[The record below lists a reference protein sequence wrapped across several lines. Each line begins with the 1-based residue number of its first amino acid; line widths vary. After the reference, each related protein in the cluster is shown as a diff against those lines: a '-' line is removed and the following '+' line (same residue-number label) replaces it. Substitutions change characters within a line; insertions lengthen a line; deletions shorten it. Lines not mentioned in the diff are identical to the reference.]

1 MILQLKQVSKSFG
14 SHQVLDDISFELKKP
29 QIIGLVAPNGYGKT
43 TLFNIISNL
52 EKPDSGE
59 IMVFSK
65 KNTSEEIYENL
76 AYLQDN
82 RVLYNNLTA
91 REHLAFVA
99 ACHNVERQE
108 LIKVCDRLGMSHYLD
123 KRVKQYSLGMKQ
135 HLLLAIALISQPQ
148 LLLLDEPLNGLDPS
162 SVKLFREIMTEMYTN
177 GVSII
182 ISSHNLYEIEKLTSN
197 ILFLH
202 DHKLIRNTEIDVP
215 VDYLY
220 LLSDIRK
227 IETLLTENG
236 FFWEV
241 KNPVESLFTL
251 NEHQKEK
258 FEEICQSNGVL
269 IYDCI
274 QKISKTEAAYFSLFT
289 SHNGD

>member
-14 SHQVLDDISFELKKP
+14 DQLVLDDINFELKEP

-52 EKPDSGE
+52 EKPDYGE
-59 IMVFSK
+59 IMIFSE
-65 KNTSEEIYENL
+65 KNNNEKIFEHL

-82 RVLYNNLTA
+82 RVLYDNLTA

-99 ACHNVERQE
+99 ACHNVEQQE
-108 LIKVCDRLGMSHYLD
+108 LIEICDRLGMSHYLD
-123 KRVKQYSLGMKQ
+123 KQVKKYSLGMKQ
-135 HLLLAIALISQPQ
+135 HLLLAIALISHPR

-162 SVKLFREIMTEMYTN
+162 SVKLFREIMTELFNN

-202 DHKLIRNTEIDVP
+202 DQKLIRNTEIDVP
-215 VDYLY
+215 VDYY
-220 LLSDIRK
+220 YFLSDIRK
-227 IETLLTENG
+227 IETELTENG
-236 FFWEV
+236 LIWQSI
-241 KNPVESLFTL
+241 NPVEFLFTL
-251 NEHQKEK
+251 NERQKEQLEK
-258 FEEICQSNGVL
+258 ICQSSDVL

-289 SHNGD
+289 

>member
-14 SHQVLDDISFELKKP
+14 DQLVLDDIDFELKEP

-52 EKPDSGE
+52 EKPDQGE
-59 IMVFSK
+59 IMIFSE
-65 KNTSEEIYENL
+65 KNSNEKIFEHL

-82 RVLYNNLTA
+82 RVLYDNLTA

-99 ACHNVERQE
+99 ACHNVEQQE
-108 LIKVCDRLGMSHYLD
+108 LIEICDRLGMSHYLD
-123 KRVKQYSLGMKQ
+123 KQVKKYSLGMKQ
-135 HLLLAIALISQPQ
+135 HLLLAIALISHPR

-162 SVKLFREIMTEMYTN
+162 SVKLFREIMTELFNN
-177 GVSII
+177 GVSMI

-202 DHKLIRNTEIDVP
+202 EQKLIRNTEIDVP
-215 VDYLY
+215 VDYFY
-220 LLSDIRK
+220 FLSDIRK
-227 IETLLTENG
+227 IENELIENG
-236 FFWEV
+236 FFWES
-241 KNPVESLFTL
+241 KNPVEFLFTL
-251 NEHQKEK
+251 NERQKEQLEGI
-258 FEEICQSNGVL
+258 FQSNDVL

-274 QKISKTEAAYFSLFT
+274 QKISKTEAAYFSLFA
-289 SHNGD
+289 

>member
-1 MILQLKQVSKSFG
+1 MILQLIQVSKSFG
-14 SHQVLDDISFELKKP
+14 DHQVLDNIDFELKEP

-52 EKPDSGE
+52 EKPDHGE
-59 IMVFSK
+59 IMIFSE
-65 KNTSEEIYENL
+65 KNTNEKIFEHL

-82 RVLYNNLTA
+82 RVLYDNLTA

-99 ACHNVERQE
+99 ACHNVEQQE
-108 LIKVCDRLGMSHYLD
+108 IIEICDRLGMSHYLD
-123 KRVKQYSLGMKQ
+123 KRVKKYSLGMKQ

-162 SVKLFREIMTEMYTN
+162 SVKLFREIMTELFN
-177 GVSII
+177 KGVSII

-202 DHKLIRNTEIDVP
+202 DQKLIRNTEIDVP
-215 VDYLY
+215 VDYFY
-220 LLSDIRK
+220 FLSDIRK
-227 IETLLTENG
+227 IETELTKNG
-236 FFWEV
+236 FFWQS
-241 KNPVESLFTL
+241 KNSVEFLFTL
-251 NEHQKEK
+251 NECQKEK
-258 FEEICQSNGVL
+258 LEEICQSNDVL

-274 QKISKTEAAYFSLFT
+274 QKISKTEVAYFSLF
-289 SHNGD
+289 S